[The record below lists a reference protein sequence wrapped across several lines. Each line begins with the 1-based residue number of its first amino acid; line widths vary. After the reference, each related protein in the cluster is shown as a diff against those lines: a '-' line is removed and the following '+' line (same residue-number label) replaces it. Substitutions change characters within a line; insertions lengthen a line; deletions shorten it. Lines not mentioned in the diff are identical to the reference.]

1 MKRTI
6 FSIIGLAIGTAAFG
20 QTTYSLQQV
29 IDSARRNNIALRNAN
44 RSIASAGEQRK
55 EALTKY
61 FPTVSGTGGWFDAQ
75 KPVISADLNVMGN
88 PISLNYIKD
97 GVVGGITAVQPV
109 YAGGRIVNSN
119 RLARVGEDASRL
131 QKRLTENEVDRT
143 SEGYYWQMATVEEK
157 LKTVDMMEKLLA
169 DIHKDVA
176 VAVEAG
182 VSLRNDLLQ
191 VELRQNEV
199 ESQRLRLDNALQLS
213 RMLLAQYCGLA
224 DTLFTISYNTEAT
237 PPLQLKQDHEQALPQ
252 TAEYQ
257 LLGKQVEA
265 ASLKKKLAVGQYL
278 PSVGVGAGYNFNN
291 VMEHGRQNTLVFATV
306 SVPLSDWWGGSH
318 AIRRKKIEYEQAVD
332 NKRDQGQLLVI
343 RMQNAWN
350 SVVEAYKQLAIAQRS
365 IEQAS
370 ENLRLN
376 RDFYSAGTTQMSDLL
391 EAQTL
396 YQQALD
402 SRTEAFAQYQL
413 RIVDYKQ
420 ALGQ

>member
-61 FPTVSGTGGWFDAQ
+61 FPTVSGTGGWFDSQ
-75 KPVISADLNVMGN
+75 KPVISADLNVMGT

-143 SEGYYWQMATVEEK
+143 SEGYYWQMATLEEK

-213 RMLLAQYCGLA
+213 RMLLAQYCGLV

-237 PPLQLKQDHEQALPQ
+237 PPLQLKQDHELALPQ

>member
-6 FSIIGLAIGTAAFG
+6 LSIISLAIGTAALG

-29 IDSARRNNIALRNAN
+29 IDSARHNNIAMRNAN

-88 PISLNYIKD
+88 PISLNYVKD

-119 RLARVGEDASRL
+119 RLARVNEDASRL
-131 QKRLTENEVDRT
+131 QMQLTENEVDRT
-143 SEGYYWQMATVEEK
+143 AEGYYWQMATVEEK
-157 LKTVDMMEKLLA
+157 LRTVAMMEKLLA

-199 ESQRLRLDNALQLS
+199 ESQQLRLDNALQLS

-224 DTLFTISYNTEAT
+224 DTLFAISYNTEAT
-237 PPLQLKQDHEQALPQ
+237 PPLELKQDHEQALPQ

-265 ASLKKKLAVGQYL
+265 AKLKKKLAVGEYM

>member
-61 FPTVSGTGGWFDAQ
+61 FPTVSGTGGWFDSQ

>member
-6 FSIIGLAIGTAAFG
+6 ISIIGLAIGTAAFG
-20 QTTYSLQQV
+20 QTTYSLEQV
-29 IDSARRNNIALRNAN
+29 MDSARRNNIALRNAN

-75 KPVISADLNVMGN
+75 KPVVSADLNVMGN

-131 QKRLTENEVDRT
+131 QMRLTENEVDRT

-157 LKTVDMMEKLLA
+157 LKTVAMMEKLLA

-224 DTLFTISYNTEAT
+224 DTLFAISYNTEAT

-265 ASLKKKLAVGQYL
+265 ASLRKKLAVGQYL

-332 NKRDQGQLLVI
+332 QKRDQGQLLVI

-350 SVVEAYKQLAIAQRS
+350 GVVEAYKQLAIAQRS
-365 IEQAS
+365 IEQAR

-413 RIVDYKQ
+413 RVVDYKQ

>member
-143 SEGYYWQMATVEEK
+143 SEGYYWQMATLEEK

-213 RMLLAQYCGLA
+213 RLLLAQYCGLV

-237 PPLQLKQDHEQALPQ
+237 PPLQLKQDHELALPQ

-413 RIVDYKQ
+413 CIVDYKQ